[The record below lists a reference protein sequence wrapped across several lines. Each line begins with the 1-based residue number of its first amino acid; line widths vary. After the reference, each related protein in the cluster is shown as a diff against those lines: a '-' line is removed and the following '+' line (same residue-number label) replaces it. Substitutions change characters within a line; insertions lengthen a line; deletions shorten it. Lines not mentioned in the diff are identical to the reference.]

1 MRLLI
6 QNGTIVSDGVS
17 FCADLLAE
25 NGLIRAIAP
34 HIEARADCRIDA
46 SGCLLL
52 PGFIDTH
59 THLDLPLGSITT
71 ADNFDSGTHAAIL
84 GGTTTVLD
92 FATQDRGMTMQ
103 QALDLWHRKAVGSHC
118 NYGFHM
124 AISEW
129 DDRRATEVDSMV
141 RQGVTSFKMY
151 MVYDAMMLDDGAI
164 YDALTSMAARGCLA
178 GVHCENASLIR
189 ERIRRLRAAGRLDA
203 AAHPLSRP
211 NAIEAEAVSRLM
223 RIAQL
228 AESPVWVVHLS
239 TAEGLDEIRR
249 ARARGQHVLTE
260 TCPQYFVLDDSCYD
274 APDAAKYILSPPL
287 RKPADR
293 EALLA
298 AMGEGEIDVV
308 GTDHCSFTMAQKA
321 AGADDFSKVP
331 NGGAGIQNR
340 AELLYTHAVLPGRIT
355 LCRMAD
361 LLSTN
366 AAKAFGMYPKKGAL
380 RVGSDADIAIFDPSR
395 ARTISWRTNAHRCDN
410 SPYEGMRA
418 AGSVRDVVLGGEL
431 VVEDG
436 CLIRRGKGRFV
447 FRRPCFTP
455 NA

>member
-1 MRLLI
+1 
-6 QNGTIVSDGVS
+6 
-17 FCADLLAE
+17 
-25 NGLIRAIAP
+25 
-34 HIEARADCRIDA
+34 
-46 SGCLLL
+46 
-52 PGFIDTH
+52 
-59 THLDLPLGSITT
+59 
-71 ADNFDSGTHAAIL
+71 
-84 GGTTTVLD
+84 
-92 FATQDRGMTMQ
+92 
-103 QALDLWHRKAVGSHC
+103 
-118 NYGFHM
+118 
-124 AISEW
+124 
-129 DDRRATEVDSMV
+129 
-141 RQGVTSFKMY
+141 
-151 MVYDAMMLDDGAI
+151 
-164 YDALTSMAARGCLA
+164 
-178 GVHCENASLIR
+178 
-189 ERIRRLRAAGRLDA
+189 
-203 AAHPLSRP
+203 
-211 NAIEAEAVSRLM
+211 M

-340 AELLYTHAVLPGRIT
+340 AELLYTYAVLPGRIT

-431 VVEDG
+431 VVEGG

>member
-129 DDRRATEVDSMV
+129 DDRRAAEVDSMV

-249 ARARGQHVLTE
+249 ARCSARRRPRL
-260 TCPQYFVLDDSCYD
+260 
-274 APDAAKYILSPPL
+274 
-287 RKPADR
+287 
-293 EALLA
+293 
-298 AMGEGEIDVV
+298 
-308 GTDHCSFTMAQKA
+308 
-321 AGADDFSKVP
+321 
-331 NGGAGIQNR
+331 GGASVPARVSRRNTPCALPRPAR
-340 AELLYTHAVLPGRIT
+340 AHGDLPPVFCTGRQLL
-355 LCRMAD
+355 
-361 LLSTN
+361 
-366 AAKAFGMYPKKGAL
+366 
-380 RVGSDADIAIFDPSR
+380 
-395 ARTISWRTNAHRCDN
+395 
-410 SPYEGMRA
+410 
-418 AGSVRDVVLGGEL
+418 
-431 VVEDG
+431 
-436 CLIRRGKGRFV
+436 
-447 FRRPCFTP
+447 
-455 NA
+455 

>member
-6 QNGTIVSDGVS
+6 KHGTIVSGAGS
-17 FCADLLAE
+17 ERADLLAE
-25 NGLIRAIAP
+25 NGVIRAVAP
-34 HIEARADCRIDA
+34 AIDA
-46 SGCLLL
+46 PCERVIDATGCLVM

-124 AISEW
+124 AISQW
-129 DDRRATEVDSMV
+129 DEARAAELDSMV

-151 MVYDAMMLDDGAI
+151 MVYDAMMLDD
-164 YDALTSMAARGCLA
+164 DALTCMAARGCLA
-178 GVHCENASLIR
+178 GVHCENAALIR

-211 NAIEAEAVSRLM
+211 NAIEAEAVARLM

-228 AESPVWVVHLS
+228 AQSPVWVVHLS
-239 TAEGLDEIRR
+239 TAEGLDEVRR
-249 ARARGQHVLTE
+249 ARGRGQRVLAE
-260 TCPQYFVLDDSCYD
+260 TCPQYIVLDESCYA

-287 RKPADR
+287 RKHADR
-293 EALLA
+293 EALLS
-298 AMGEGEIDVV
+298 AMGARVVDVI

-321 AGADDFSKVP
+321 VGADDFTKVP

-340 AELLYTHAVLPGRIT
+340 AELLYTFAALPGRVT
-355 LCRMAD
+355 VCQMAE
-361 LLSTN
+361 LLSSN

-380 RVGSDADIAIFDPSR
+380 RMGSDADIAVFDPSR

-410 SPYEGMRA
+410 SPYEGIHV

-436 CLIRRGKGRFV
+436 RLIRRGRGRFV
-447 FRRPCFTP
+447 FRRSCFTP
-455 NA
+455 SV